1 MRKKLFHLIVILGA
15 ISNAITM
22 TIMTQNTAIV
32 MITTALYV
40 VIFEGIYI
48 FLQPR
53 LIVAERKRNLRKYPL
68 LKKLIDTER
77 AIVTLMSGETLYNV
91 QFVGYSSPKEVHL
104 IEVHLHKPKQTKK
117 DATVEP
123 KVIDLKLLK
132 EVRSMKK

>member
-40 VIFEGIYI
+40 VLFEGIYI

-68 LKKLIDTER
+68 LKKFIETER

-91 QFVGYSSPKEVHL
+91 EFVGYSSPKEVHL
-104 IEVHLHKPKQTKK
+104 IEIHLHKVKQAKK
-117 DATVEP
+117 DATVET

-132 EVRSMKK
+132 DVRPMKK